1 MRILRTP
8 PKAPR
13 IRRHADVRQEH
24 EPAESVRA
32 PCLGTLRWQVL
43 GGAQVRLTEAEYA
56 GLLRRRNAPAAGE
69 KSLPSAEREPAGRLA
84 ATEQRKPLTARFV
97 LPWPPKGLSPNDRL
111 HWAALSRLKREYRK
125 ACRLQVLAQGAQP
138 MEGCLR
144 VQLEFVPPD
153 RRKRDWD
160 NLVASMKAGL
170 DGLADALQ
178 VDDAQFVLSFH
189 VARDQIAGLVRVSV
203 EPA

>member
-1 MRILRTP
+1 M
-8 PKAPR
+8 
-13 IRRHADVRQEH
+13 
-24 EPAESVRA
+24 
-32 PCLGTLRWQVL
+32 
-43 GGAQVRLTEAEYA
+43 RLTEAEYA
-56 GLLRRRNAPAAGE
+56 DLMRKRPQAREKAP
-69 KSLPSAEREPAGRLA
+69 PRAEREPAGRQV
-84 ATEQRKPLTARFV
+84 ATAPRKPLTARFV
-97 LPWPPKGLSPNDRL
+97 LPWPPKGLSPNERL

-125 ACRLQVLAQGAQP
+125 ACRLQALAQGAQP

-160 NLVASMKAGL
+160 NLVASMKSGL
-170 DGLADALQ
+170 DGVADALQ

-189 VARDQIAGLVRVSV
+189 VAREQVAGLVRVSV

>member
-1 MRILRTP
+1 M
-8 PKAPR
+8 
-13 IRRHADVRQEH
+13 
-24 EPAESVRA
+24 
-32 PCLGTLRWQVL
+32 
-43 GGAQVRLTEAEYA
+43 RLTEAEYEA
-56 GLLRRRNAPAAGE
+56 LIARR
-69 KSLPSAEREPAGRLA
+69 SAERVPVAMPVPAEP
-84 ATEQRKPLTARFV
+84 RKPLTGRFV
-97 LPWPPKGLSPNDRL
+97 LPWPPKGLSPNARL
-111 HWAALSRLKREYRK
+111 HWAALSKLKKQYRE

-178 VDDAQFVLSFH
+178 VDDSQFVLSFH
-189 VARDQIAGLVRVSV
+189 VVRDQIAGLVRVYV

>member
-1 MRILRTP
+1 M
-8 PKAPR
+8 
-13 IRRHADVRQEH
+13 
-24 EPAESVRA
+24 
-32 PCLGTLRWQVL
+32 
-43 GGAQVRLTEAEYA
+43 RLTEEQYA
-56 GLLRRRNAPAAGE
+56 DLMRNRAAPMPPASADLDAG
-69 KSLPSAEREPAGRLA
+69 KGVV
-84 ATEQRKPLTARFV
+84 ATAPRKPLTARFV

-111 HWAALSRLKREYRK
+111 HWAALFRLKREYRK
-125 ACRLQVLAQGAQP
+125 ACRLQALAQGAQP

-160 NLVASMKAGL
+160 NLVASMKSGL
-170 DGLADALQ
+170 DGVADALQ

>member
-1 MRILRTP
+1 M
-8 PKAPR
+8 
-13 IRRHADVRQEH
+13 
-24 EPAESVRA
+24 
-32 PCLGTLRWQVL
+32 
-43 GGAQVRLTEAEYA
+43 RLTEAEYEA
-56 GLLRRRNAPAAGE
+56 LMARRG
-69 KSLPSAEREPAGRLA
+69 AERQQGNGVV
-84 ATEQRKPLTARFV
+84 ATEPGKPLTGRFV
-97 LPWPPKGLSPNDRL
+97 LPWPPKGLSPNARL
-111 HWAALSRLKREYRK
+111 HWAARSKPKKQYRE
-125 ACRLQVLAQGAQP
+125 ACRLQVLAQGARP

-144 VQLEFVPPD
+144 VQMEFVPPD

-189 VARDQIAGLVRVSV
+189 VARDRIAGLVRVFV